1 MKTKTLDLDKLNS
14 KDPKIKYG
22 FAKELIKIGKSDPK
36 ILYDYFDFWTDLINC
51 DQNIIKWTAIDILG
65 YISTVDIADQLPGQ
79 IENLYK
85 ILHSGNLISC
95 NHAVFAL
102 GLIAKNNPTQRA
114 GIIKELVTISLDNFE
129 TEECRAIATG
139 KVIETIK
146 DFTREIVNNQDVLEF
161 IKKAQFSQRN
171 ATKKKAES
179 LMIKL
184 AK

>member
-36 ILYDYFDFWTDLINC
+36 LLYDYFDFWTNLITS
-51 DQNIIKWTAIDILG
+51 DKNIIKWTAIDILG
-65 YISTVDIADQLPGQ
+65 YISTVDKANRLPGQ
-79 IENLYK
+79 IKNLFK
-85 ILHSGNLISC
+85 ILHSGNLITC

-114 GIIKELVTISLDNFE
+114 RIIKELVTISRDTFE

-146 DFTREIVNNQDVLEF
+146 DFPGEIVDNLVVLKF

-184 AK
+184 TK

>member
-1 MKTKTLDLDKLNS
+1 MKTKTLDLYKLDS

-36 ILYDYFDFWTDLINC
+36 LLYEYFDFWTNLITS
-51 DQNIIKWTAIDILG
+51 DKNIIKWTAIDILG
-65 YISTVDIADQLPGQ
+65 YISPVDKANRLPGQ
-79 IENLYK
+79 IENLFK
-85 ILHSGNLISC
+85 LLHSGNLITC

-102 GLIAKNNPTQRA
+102 GLIAKNIPTQRTR
-114 GIIKELVTISLDNFE
+114 IIKELVTISGDTFD

-146 DFTREIVNNQDVLEF
+146 HFPGEIVDNQDVLEF
-161 IKKAQFSQRN
+161 IKKAQSSQRN
-171 ATKKKAES
+171 ATKKKADS

-184 AK
+184 IK

>member
-1 MKTKTLDLDKLNS
+1 MKTKTLDLDKLDS

-36 ILYDYFDFWTDLINC
+36 LLYDYFDFWASLITS
-51 DQNIIKWTAIDILG
+51 DRD
-65 YISTVDIADQLPGQ
+65 DRLPGQ
-79 IENLYK
+79 IENLFK
-85 ILHSGNLISC
+85 ILHSGNLITC

-102 GLIAKNNPTQRA
+102 GLLAKNIPTQRTR
-114 GIIKELVTISLDNFE
+114 IIKELVTISRDTFE

-146 DFTREIVNNQDVLEF
+146 DFTGEIVDNQDVLEF

-184 AK
+184 TK